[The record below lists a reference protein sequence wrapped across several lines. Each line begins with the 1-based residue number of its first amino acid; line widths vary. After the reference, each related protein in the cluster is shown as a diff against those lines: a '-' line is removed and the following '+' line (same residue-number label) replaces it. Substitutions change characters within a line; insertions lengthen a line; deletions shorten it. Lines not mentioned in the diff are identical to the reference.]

1 VSQNQEAITIDHLN
15 ALASICE
22 FVEQQSSRCASDQS
36 LQRVRGYYLV
46 DPEYQDIREGVV
58 YFSQG
63 WGWRLRPTWQR
74 ALADKRDALA
84 VAQVASS

>member
-1 VSQNQEAITIDHLN
+1 MPQKQETVTTEHLD
-15 ALASICE
+15 ALASVCE

-36 LQRVRGYYLV
+36 LQRVRGHYLI

-58 YFSQG
+58 FYSPG

-74 ALADKRDALA
+74 ELAAKRQA
-84 VAQVASS
+84 VAATQVAEA